1 MADEDELFAQF
12 MGEIKN
18 TVVESVDDGG
28 DTSDAASVGG
38 FEERDTIADDT
49 AKRKAG
55 TEVGKLRILV
65 IFCQYTCSF

>member
-18 TVVESVDDGG
+18 TVVESVG
-28 DTSDAASVGG
+28 DEGDISDAASVGG
-38 FEERDTIADDT
+38 VEEGDTIADDT

-55 TEVGKLRILV
+55 TEVGKVLVLV
-65 IFCQYTCSF
+65 IFCRYV